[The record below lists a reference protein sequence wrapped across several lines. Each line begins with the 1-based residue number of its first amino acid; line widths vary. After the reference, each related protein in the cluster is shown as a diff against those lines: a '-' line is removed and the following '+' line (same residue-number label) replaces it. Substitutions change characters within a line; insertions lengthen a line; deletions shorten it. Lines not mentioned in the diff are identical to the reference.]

1 MSHQKDDLSGRK
13 SDHLDLAI
21 SGDVGFRSSGL
32 LEEVG
37 LVHCSLPEIAV
48 AEIET
53 QSELAGMKVRTPV
66 MIAAMTGGN
75 ERAYAINQQLA
86 QVAQEGGYAIGLGSQ
101 RAMIKT
107 GTLNAEVTRSY
118 QVRNVAPDVPLLAN
132 IGVVQASESPTAL
145 ICEMIQAVDANALCI
160 HLNPAQEMIQPGG
173 DRDFRG
179 GLDAIGRLVSEVPVP
194 IIVKETGCGISR
206 KVAERLRAVGVL
218 HLDVSGA
225 GGTSWV
231 GVETRRAEGR
241 QKVSG
246 ELFWDWGIP
255 TAASLLQ
262 VRGAQFRTLIAS
274 GGIKSGLDVARAV
287 ALGATMAGIAR
298 PVLQA
303 LDEGGIL
310 GATQYLKQVELDLT
324 TALLL
329 TGCRTLKDLA
339 SAPRLL
345 GPNLARW
352 ADV

>member
-1 MSHQKDDLSGRK
+1 MTHEKDDLSGRK

-48 AEIET
+48 DEIDT
-53 QSELAGMKVRTPV
+53 RTTVAGLPVRVPIL
-66 MIAAMTGGN
+66 IAGMTGGN
-75 ERAYAINQQLA
+75 QRALLINQQLA
-86 QVAQEGGYAIGLGSQ
+86 EVAQTGGYAIGLGSQ

-107 GTLNAEVTRSY
+107 GKLNEEVATSY
-118 QVRNVAPDVPLLAN
+118 QIRALAPDVPILAN
-132 IGVVQASESPTAL
+132 IGVVQAAESSTELVA
-145 ICEMIQAVDANALCI
+145 EMVAAVDANALCI

-179 GLDAIGRLVSEVPVP
+179 GLKAIERLVTSLAVPV
-194 IIVKETGCGISR
+194 IVKETGCGISR
-206 KVAERLRAVGVL
+206 KVAERLRSVGVE

-231 GVETRRAEGR
+231 GVETRRASGQ
-241 QKVSG
+241 QKDSG

-274 GGIKSGLDVARAV
+274 GGIKTGLDVARAV

-303 LDEGGIL
+303 LDHGGVPEAL
-310 GATQYLKQVELDLT
+310 QFLKQVELDLK

-329 TGCRTLKDLA
+329 TGCRTLADLT
-339 SAPRLL
+339 SAPRRL
-345 GPNLARW
+345 GPTLAAW